1 MQLNITHQVTPQ
13 DKEELLTGL
22 RAYNAQFLNLANFS
36 GDIAVYARD
45 DNGVMTGG
53 LIGTRKGDWLN
64 IDFLWVSEGA
74 RGSGLGSQV
83 INAAE
88 EEARRQG
95 CRHALVD
102 TASFQARPFYEKQ
115 GYVLQF
121 SVQDYPHEGMQRH
134 YLAKR
139 L

>member
-1 MQLNITHQVTPQ
+1 MQRNIAHHVTPQ

-45 DNGVMTGG
+45 ENGVMTGG

-115 GYVLQF
+115 GYALQF

>member
-1 MQLNITHQVTPQ
+1 MQLNIAHHVTPQ

-45 DNGVMTGG
+45 ENGVMTGG

-74 RGSGLGSQV
+74 RGAGLGSQV

-115 GYVLQF
+115 GYALQF

>member
-1 MQLNITHQVTPQ
+1 MQLNITHHVKSQ

-22 RAYNAQFLNLANFS
+22 RAYNARFLNLANFS

-45 DNGVMTGG
+45 ENGVMTGG

-115 GYVLQF
+115 GYALQF

>member
-1 MQLNITHQVTPQ
+1 MQLNITHHVTLQ

-45 DNGVMTGG
+45 ENGVMTGG

-115 GYVLQF
+115 GYALQF